1 MMAISDDGLVGLITF
16 REKKN
21 IYIYSH
27 PGIVTVTAVLLT
39 DRYLYQSAQRI
50 RATKDNYV

>member
-16 REKKN
+16 REKN
-21 IYIYSH
+21 IYISSH
-27 PGIVTVTAVLLT
+27 SGIVTVTAVLLT